1 MATNEKDPRVP
12 RGPSQVDQ
20 LGSDRREDSPE
31 AYVSQL
37 PITLGSI
44 RKNSQD
50 EVRVGI
56 EEYRGQVQI
65 DVRIHSSFT
74 TANVFF
80 ATKKG
85 VSLNIA
91 HLPALIRLLEKAE
104 EEARAA
110 GLLDDGDA

>member
-1 MATNEKDPRVP
+1 MPQNQKDPPARG
-12 RGPSQVDQ
+12 GPSESR
-20 LGSDRREDSPE
+20 LLSGDRPEDSAKAPT
-31 AYVSQL
+31 AQL
-37 PITLGSI
+37 PLAIGSI

-50 EVRVGI
+50 EVRVGF
-56 EEYRGQVQI
+56 ELYRGQVQI
-65 DVRIHSSFT
+65 DVRIHSNFT

-80 ATKKG
+80 ATNKG

-91 HLPALIRLLEKAE
+91 HLPALIRLLERAE